1 MGTFS
6 DDPKRLQCGKLAYRG
21 FLACAVAAAGCGGG
35 GGGGG
40 GGGWLLL
47 FVTNLAEPRHFMRFR
62 RACRLAISRLDLR
75 HLQDEGQVLPIMRAA
90 LVAGL
95 LYFVRP
101 SSQHF
106 WLSWTEPVLASQHLW
121 LNWTELPLAQ
131 AVQPVDSRFPSVRQE
146 QKRFDTSP
154 GPRNASALL

>member
-1 MGTFS
+1 
-6 DDPKRLQCGKLAYRG
+6 
-21 FLACAVAAAGCGGG
+21 
-35 GGGGG
+35 
-40 GGGWLLL
+40 
-47 FVTNLAEPRHFMRFR
+47 
-62 RACRLAISRLDLR
+62 
-75 HLQDEGQVLPIMRAA
+75 MRAA

-131 AVQPVDSRFPSVRQE
+131 AVQPVDSRSSEACPADVSTRDAKTVNHCPDPPQAHSCT
-146 QKRFDTSP
+146 TSKP
-154 GPRNASALL
+154 LTIHMRR